1 MKTWL
6 KTTLITGVLCCAV
19 GAVLTAAGMLTGGK
33 QYVQAADIN
42 TLRGDARKTDS
53 DSLAVLNKQ
62 KISGVQA
69 LDLALDNL
77 DLKIVPSDDD
87 CCYLS
92 YRIAATGGEAPLTYT
107 VQDGTLH
114 LKENDAVQ
122 PQVHIDVDF
131 LTDFLTLGRLP
142 EDDDNAQTVILSVP
156 KSQLK
161 QLDIRSSYG
170 DISMRGISAARGSIR
185 CENGGIELEH
195 CQLSNVKLN
204 NDYGDVEMDHCT
216 VDTADISLSNGEF
229 DAESTVF
236 SGKNTLTND
245 YGDISMD
252 HCTVDTAAVQ
262 LSNGSFDAQETAF
275 SGENSITSSYGDVSV
290 SDTLANLQALTIQ
303 ASTAYGEISV
313 PDGLR
318 AQIRQ
323 TTDDD
328 LTDYCHSGTG
338 GSLRVQADNGNIE
351 LSDD

>member
-6 KTTLITGVLCCAV
+6 KTALISGVLCCAV

-42 TLRGDARKTDS
+42 TLRGDARKADS
-53 DSLAVLNKQ
+53 DSLAVLDKQ
-62 KISGVQA
+62 KISNVQA
-69 LDLALDNL
+69 VDIALDNL

-92 YRIAATGGEAPLTYT
+92 YRIAASNGEAPLTYT
-107 VQDGTLH
+107 VQNGTLH

-142 EDDDNAQTVILSVP
+142 EDDNTQTVILSVP

-170 DISMRGISAARGSIR
+170 DISMRGISAASGSIR
-185 CENGGIELEH
+185 CDNGDISLKN
-195 CQLSNVKLN
+195 CQLSQFTLN
-204 NDYGDVEMDHCT
+204 NDYGDIDLERC
-216 VDTADISLSNGEF
+216 AL
-229 DAESTVF
+229 
-236 SGKNTLTND
+236 
-245 YGDISMD
+245 
-252 HCTVDTAAVQ
+252 DTAAIQ
-262 LSNGSFDAQETAF
+262 LSNGGFDAQETAF

-313 PDGLR
+313 PDELR

-323 TTDDD
+323 STDDD

-338 GSLRVQADNGNIE
+338 GSLRVQADNGDIE

>member
-6 KTTLITGVLCCAV
+6 KTALLSGVLCCAV
-19 GAVLTAAGMLTGGK
+19 GTVLTAVGMLTGGK

-53 DSLAVLNKQ
+53 DSLAVLDKQ
-62 KISGVQA
+62 KISNVQA

-77 DLKIVPSDDD
+77 DLKIVPSDDA

-92 YRIAATGGEAPLTYT
+92 YRIAATDGEAPLTYT
-107 VQDGTLH
+107 VQNGTLH

-131 LTDFLTLGRLP
+131 LTDFLTFGRLP
-142 EDDDNAQTVILSVP
+142 EDDNDAQTVILSVP

-185 CENGGIELEH
+185 CDNGDISLNN
-195 CQLSNVKLN
+195 CQLSQLTLN
-204 NDYGDVEMDHCT
+204 NDYGDIDLERCT
-216 VDTADISLSNGEF
+216 L
-229 DAESTVF
+229 
-236 SGKNTLTND
+236 
-245 YGDISMD
+245 
-252 HCTVDTAAVQ
+252 DTAAVQ
-262 LSNGSFDAQETAF
+262 LSNGGFDAQETAF

-323 TTDDD
+323 TTDDE

-338 GSLRVQADNGNIE
+338 GSLRVQADNGDIE

>member
-6 KTTLITGVLCCAV
+6 KTALISGVLCCAV
-19 GAVLTAAGMLTGGK
+19 GAVFTAAGMLTGGK

-53 DSLAVLNKQ
+53 DSLAVLDKQ
-62 KISGVQA
+62 KISNVQA
-69 LDLALDNL
+69 VDIALDNL

-92 YRIAATGGEAPLTYT
+92 YRIAANKGEAPLTYT
-107 VQDGTLH
+107 VQNGTLH
-114 LKENDAVQ
+114 LKETDAVQ

-142 EDDDNAQTVILSVP
+142 EDDDTQTVILSVP

-185 CENGGIELEH
+185 CDNG
-195 CQLSNVKLN
+195 
-204 NDYGDVEMDHCT
+204 
-216 VDTADISLSNGEF
+216 DISL
-229 DAESTVF
+229 
-236 SGKNTLTND
+236 KNCQLCQFTLHND
-245 YGDISMD
+245 YGDID
-252 HCTVDTAAVQ
+252 LERCALDTAAVQ
-262 LSNGSFDAQETAF
+262 LSNGDFDAQKTAF

-303 ASTAYGEISV
+303 ASTTYGEISV
-313 PDGLR
+313 PDELR
-318 AQIRQ
+318 AQIRKS
-323 TTDDD
+323 TDDE

-338 GSLRVQADNGNIE
+338 GSLRVQADNGDIE

>member
-77 DLKIVPSDDD
+77 DLKIVPSADDS
-87 CCYLS
+87 CYLS

-142 EDDDNAQTVILSVP
+142 EDDDTQTVILSVP

-161 QLDIRSSYG
+161 QLRIRVSYG
-170 DISMRGISAARGSIR
+170 DISMRGIAAARGSIR
-185 CENGGIELEH
+185 CDNGDISLNN
-195 CQLSNVKLN
+195 CQLSQLTLN
-204 NDYGDVEMDHCT
+204 N
-216 VDTADISLSNGEF
+216 N
-229 DAESTVF
+229 
-236 SGKNTLTND
+236 
-245 YGDISMD
+245 YGDID
-252 HCTVDTAAVQ
+252 LERCTLDTAAVQ

-313 PDGLR
+313 PDELR

>member
-6 KTTLITGVLCCAV
+6 KTALLSGVLCCAV
-19 GAVLTAAGMLTGGK
+19 GAVFTAAGMLTGGK

-42 TLRGDARKTDS
+42 TLRGDARKADS
-53 DSLAVLNKQ
+53 NSLAVLDKQ
-62 KISGVQA
+62 KISNVQA
-69 LDLALDNL
+69 LDLALDTL

-92 YRIAATGGEAPLTYT
+92 YRIAATGGESPLTYT

-142 EDDDNAQTVILSVP
+142 EDDDTQTVILSVP

-161 QLDIRSSYG
+161 QLRIRVSYG
-170 DISMRGISAARGSIR
+170 DISMRGISAARGSIH
-185 CENGGIELEH
+185 CDNGDISLNN
-195 CQLSNVKLN
+195 CQLSQFTLN
-204 NDYGDVEMDHCT
+204 NDYGDIDLERCT
-216 VDTADISLSNGEF
+216 L
-229 DAESTVF
+229 
-236 SGKNTLTND
+236 
-245 YGDISMD
+245 
-252 HCTVDTAAVQ
+252 DTAAVQ
-262 LSNGSFDAQETAF
+262 LSNGSFDSQETAF

-323 TTDDD
+323 TTDDE

-338 GSLRVQADNGNIE
+338 GSLRVQANNGDIK

>member
-6 KTTLITGVLCCAV
+6 KTALISGVLCCAV
-19 GAVLTAAGMLTGGK
+19 GAVLTAAGMLTDGK
-33 QYVQAADIN
+33 QYVQTADIN
-42 TLRGDARKTDS
+42 TLRGDARKADS
-53 DSLAVLNKQ
+53 DSLAVLDKQ
-62 KISGVQA
+62 KISNVQA
-69 LDLALDNL
+69 LDLALDTL

-142 EDDDNAQTVILSVP
+142 EDDDTQTVILSVP

-161 QLDIRSSYG
+161 QLRIRVSYGDISMRGISAARGSIHCDNGDISLNNCQLSQLTLNNNYG

-185 CENGGIELEH
+185 CENGDISLKN
-195 CQLSNVKLN
+195 CRLSQLTLN
-204 NDYGDVEMDHCT
+204 NDYGDIDLERCT
-216 VDTADISLSNGEF
+216 LDTADISLYNGE
-229 DAESTVF
+229 
-236 SGKNTLTND
+236 
-245 YGDISMD
+245 
-252 HCTVDTAAVQ
+252 
-262 LSNGSFDAQETAF
+262 FDAQETAF
-275 SGENSITSSYGDVSV
+275 SGENSITSSYGDISV

-323 TTDDD
+323 TTDDE

-338 GSLRVQADNGNIE
+338 GSLRVQADNGDIE
-351 LSDD
+351 FSDD

>member
-6 KTTLITGVLCCAV
+6 KTALISGVLCCAV
-19 GAVLTAAGMLTGGK
+19 GAVLAAAGMLTGGK

-42 TLRGDARKTDS
+42 TLRGDARKADS

-69 LDLALDNL
+69 LNLSLDNL

-92 YRIAATGGEAPLTYT
+92 YRIAASNGEKPLTYT

-131 LTDFLTLGRLP
+131 LTDFLTFGRLP
-142 EDDDNAQTVILSVP
+142 EDDDTQTVILSVP

-170 DISMRGISAARGSIR
+170 DISMRGISAASGSIR
-185 CENGGIELEH
+185 CDNGDISLKN
-195 CQLSNVKLN
+195 CQLSQLKLN
-204 NDYGDVEMDHCT
+204 NDYGDIDLERCT
-216 VDTADISLSNGEF
+216 LDTADISLYNGE
-229 DAESTVF
+229 
-236 SGKNTLTND
+236 
-245 YGDISMD
+245 
-252 HCTVDTAAVQ
+252 
-262 LSNGSFDAQETAF
+262 FDAQETAF
-275 SGENSITSSYGDVSV
+275 SGENSITSSYGDISV

-323 TTDDD
+323 TTDDE

-338 GSLRVQADNGNIE
+338 GSLRVQADDGDIE

>member
-6 KTTLITGVLCCAV
+6 KTALISGVLCCAV

-42 TLRGDARKTDS
+42 TLRGDARKADS
-53 DSLAVLNKQ
+53 DSLAVLDKQ

-69 LDLALDNL
+69 LNLSLDNL

-92 YRIAATGGEAPLTYT
+92 YRIAANKGEAPLTYT
-107 VQDGTLH
+107 VQNGTLH

-142 EDDDNAQTVILSVP
+142 EDDDTQTVILSVP

-185 CENGGIELEH
+185 CDNGDISLKN
-195 CQLSNVKLN
+195 CQLSQFTLN
-204 NDYGDVEMDHCT
+204 NDYGDIDLERCT
-216 VDTADISLSNGEF
+216 L
-229 DAESTVF
+229 
-236 SGKNTLTND
+236 
-245 YGDISMD
+245 
-252 HCTVDTAAVQ
+252 DTAAVQ
-262 LSNGSFDAQETAF
+262 LSNGGFDAQETAF
-275 SGENSITSSYGDVSV
+275 SGENSITSSYGDISV

-313 PDGLR
+313 PDELR

-338 GSLRVQADNGNIE
+338 GSLRVQADNGDNE

>member
-6 KTTLITGVLCCAV
+6 KTALLSGVLCCAV
-19 GAVLTAAGMLTGGK
+19 GTVLTAAGMLTGGK

-77 DLKIVPSDDD
+77 DLKIVPSDDA

-92 YRIAATGGEAPLTYT
+92 YRIAATDGEAPLTYT
-107 VQDGTLH
+107 VQNGTLH

-131 LTDFLTLGRLP
+131 LTDFLTFGRLP
-142 EDDDNAQTVILSVP
+142 EDDNDAQTVILSVP

-161 QLDIRSSYG
+161 QLRIHVSYG

-185 CENGGIELEH
+185 CENGDISLNN
-195 CQLSNVKLN
+195 CQLSQLTLN
-204 NDYGDVEMDHCT
+204 NDYGDIDLERCT
-216 VDTADISLSNGEF
+216 L
-229 DAESTVF
+229 
-236 SGKNTLTND
+236 
-245 YGDISMD
+245 
-252 HCTVDTAAVQ
+252 DTAAVQ
-262 LSNGSFDAQETAF
+262 LSNGGFNAQETAF

-303 ASTAYGEISV
+303 ASTTYGEISV

-323 TTDDD
+323 TTDDE

-338 GSLRVQADNGNIE
+338 GSLRVQADNGDIE

>member
-6 KTTLITGVLCCAV
+6 KTALLSGVLCCAV
-19 GAVLTAAGMLTGGK
+19 GTVLTATGMLTGGK

-92 YRIAATGGEAPLTYT
+92 YRIAATDGEAPLTYT
-107 VQDGTLH
+107 VQNGTLH

-131 LTDFLTLGRLP
+131 LTDFLTFGRLP
-142 EDDDNAQTVILSVP
+142 EDDNDAQTVILSVP

-185 CENGGIELEH
+185 CDNGDISLNN
-195 CQLSNVKLN
+195 CQLSQLTLN
-204 NDYGDVEMDHCT
+204 NDYGDIDLERCT
-216 VDTADISLSNGEF
+216 L
-229 DAESTVF
+229 
-236 SGKNTLTND
+236 
-245 YGDISMD
+245 
-252 HCTVDTAAVQ
+252 DTAAVQ
-262 LSNGSFDAQETAF
+262 LSNGGFDAQETAF

-323 TTDDD
+323 TTDDE

-338 GSLRVQADNGNIE
+338 GSLRVQADNGDIE

>member
-6 KTTLITGVLCCAV
+6 KTALLSGVLCCAV
-19 GAVLTAAGMLTGGK
+19 GTVLTAAGMLTGGK

-42 TLRGDARKTDS
+42 TLRGDARKADS
-53 DSLAVLNKQ
+53 DSLAVLDKQ

-92 YRIAATGGEAPLTYT
+92 YRIAATDGEAPLTYT
-107 VQDGTLH
+107 VQNGTLH

-131 LTDFLTLGRLP
+131 LTDFLTFGRLP
-142 EDDDNAQTVILSVP
+142 EDDNDAQTVILSVP

-185 CENGGIELEH
+185 CDNGDISLNN
-195 CQLSNVKLN
+195 CQLSQFTLN
-204 NDYGDVEMDHCT
+204 NDYGDINLERCT
-216 VDTADISLSNGEF
+216 L
-229 DAESTVF
+229 
-236 SGKNTLTND
+236 
-245 YGDISMD
+245 
-252 HCTVDTAAVQ
+252 DTAAVQ
-262 LSNGSFDAQETAF
+262 LSNGGFDAQETAF

-303 ASTAYGEISV
+303 ASTTYGEISV

-323 TTDDD
+323 TTDDE

-338 GSLRVQADNGNIE
+338 GSLRVQADNGDIE

>member
-6 KTTLITGVLCCAV
+6 KTALLSGVLCCAV

-42 TLRGDARKTDS
+42 TLRGDARKADS
-53 DSLAVLNKQ
+53 DSLAVLDKQ
-62 KISGVQA
+62 KISNVQA
-69 LDLALDNL
+69 LDLALDTL

-142 EDDDNAQTVILSVP
+142 EDDDTQTVILSVP

-161 QLDIRSSYG
+161 QLRIRVSYGDISMRGISAARGSIHCDNGDISLNNCQLSQLTLNNDYG

-185 CENGGIELEH
+185 CENGDISLKN
-195 CQLSNVKLN
+195 CRLSQLTLN
-204 NDYGDVEMDHCT
+204 NDYGDIDLERCT
-216 VDTADISLSNGEF
+216 L
-229 DAESTVF
+229 
-236 SGKNTLTND
+236 
-245 YGDISMD
+245 
-252 HCTVDTAAVQ
+252 DTAAVQ
-262 LSNGSFDAQETAF
+262 LSNGGFDAQETAF

-323 TTDDD
+323 TTDDE

-338 GSLRVQADNGNIE
+338 GSLRVQANNGDIK

>member
-6 KTTLITGVLCCAV
+6 KTALLSGVLCCAV
-19 GAVLTAAGMLTGGK
+19 GTVLTAAGMLTGGK

-42 TLRGDARKTDS
+42 TLRGDARKADS

-92 YRIAATGGEAPLTYT
+92 YRIAATDGEAPLTYT
-107 VQDGTLH
+107 VQNGTLH

-122 PQVHIDVDF
+122 PQLHIDVDF
-131 LTDFLTLGRLP
+131 LTDFLTFGRLP
-142 EDDDNAQTVILSVP
+142 EDDDAQTVILSVP

-161 QLDIRSSYG
+161 QLRIRVSYG

-185 CENGGIELEH
+185 CDNGDISLNN
-195 CQLSNVKLN
+195 CQLSQFTLN
-204 NDYGDVEMDHCT
+204 NDYGDIDLERCT
-216 VDTADISLSNGEF
+216 L
-229 DAESTVF
+229 
-236 SGKNTLTND
+236 
-245 YGDISMD
+245 
-252 HCTVDTAAVQ
+252 DTAAVQ
-262 LSNGSFDAQETAF
+262 LSNGGFDAQETAF

-313 PDGLR
+313 PDELR

-323 TTDDD
+323 TTDDE

-338 GSLRVQADNGNIE
+338 GSLRVQADNGDIE

>member
-6 KTTLITGVLCCAV
+6 KTALISGVLCCAV

-33 QYVQAADIN
+33 QYVQTADIN
-42 TLRGDARKTDS
+42 TLRGDARKADS
-53 DSLAVLNKQ
+53 DSLAVLDKQ
-62 KISGVQA
+62 KISNVQA
-69 LDLALDNL
+69 LDLALDTL

-142 EDDDNAQTVILSVP
+142 EDDDTQTVILSVP

-161 QLDIRSSYG
+161 QLRIRVSYGDISMRGIAAARGSIHCDNGDISLNSCQLSQLTLNNGYG

-185 CENGGIELEH
+185 CENGDISLKN
-195 CQLSNVKLN
+195 CRLSQLTLN
-204 NDYGDVEMDHCT
+204 NDYGDIDLERCT
-216 VDTADISLSNGEF
+216 L
-229 DAESTVF
+229 
-236 SGKNTLTND
+236 
-245 YGDISMD
+245 
-252 HCTVDTAAVQ
+252 DTAAVQ
-262 LSNGSFDAQETAF
+262 LSNGGFDAQETAF

-323 TTDDD
+323 TTDDE

-338 GSLRVQADNGNIE
+338 GSLRVQADNGDIE

>member
-6 KTTLITGVLCCAV
+6 KTALISGVLCCAV

-42 TLRGDARKTDS
+42 TLRGDARKADS
-53 DSLAVLNKQ
+53 DSLAVLDKQ

-69 LDLALDNL
+69 LNLSLDNL

-92 YRIAATGGEAPLTYT
+92 YRIAATSGEAPLTYT
-107 VQDGTLH
+107 VQNGTLH

-131 LTDFLTLGRLP
+131 LTDFLTFGRLP
-142 EDDDNAQTVILSVP
+142 EDDDTQTVILSVP

-170 DISMRGISAARGSIR
+170 DISMRGISAASGSIR
-185 CENGGIELEH
+185 CDNGDISLKN
-195 CQLSNVKLN
+195 CQLSQFTLN
-204 NDYGDVEMDHCT
+204 NDYGDIDLERC
-216 VDTADISLSNGEF
+216 AL
-229 DAESTVF
+229 
-236 SGKNTLTND
+236 
-245 YGDISMD
+245 
-252 HCTVDTAAVQ
+252 DTAAVQ
-262 LSNGSFDAQETAF
+262 LSNGEFDAQETAF

-303 ASTAYGEISV
+303 ASTSYGEISV
-313 PDGLR
+313 PDELR

-323 TTDDD
+323 TTDDE

-338 GSLRVQADNGNIE
+338 GSLRVQADDGDIE

>member
-77 DLKIVPSDDD
+77 DLKIVPSADDS
-87 CCYLS
+87 CYLS

-185 CENGGIELEH
+185 CDNGDIELEH
-195 CQLSNVKLN
+195 CRLSQFTLN
-204 NDYGDVEMDHCT
+204 NDYGDIDLERCT
-216 VDTADISLSNGEF
+216 L
-229 DAESTVF
+229 
-236 SGKNTLTND
+236 
-245 YGDISMD
+245 
-252 HCTVDTAAVQ
+252 DTAAVQ
-262 LSNGSFDAQETAF
+262 LSNGGFDVQETAF
-275 SGENSITSSYGDVSV
+275 SGENSIASSYGDVSV

-318 AQIRQ
+318 SQIRQ
-323 TTDDD
+323 TTDDE

-338 GSLRVQADNGNIE
+338 GSLRVQADNGDIE

>member
-6 KTTLITGVLCCAV
+6 KTALISGVLCCAV

-42 TLRGDARKTDS
+42 TLRGDARKADS
-53 DSLAVLNKQ
+53 DSLAVLDKQ

-142 EDDDNAQTVILSVP
+142 EDDDTQTVILSVP

-161 QLDIRSSYG
+161 QLRIHVSYG

-185 CENGGIELEH
+185 CDNGDISLNN
-195 CQLSNVKLN
+195 CQLSQLKLN
-204 NDYGDVEMDHCT
+204 NDYGDIDLERCT
-216 VDTADISLSNGEF
+216 LDTADISLYNGE
-229 DAESTVF
+229 
-236 SGKNTLTND
+236 
-245 YGDISMD
+245 
-252 HCTVDTAAVQ
+252 
-262 LSNGSFDAQETAF
+262 FDAQETAF

-323 TTDDD
+323 TTDDE

-338 GSLRVQADNGNIE
+338 GSLRVQADNGDIE

>member
-19 GAVLTAAGMLTGGK
+19 GAVFTAAGMLTGGK

-42 TLRGDARKTDS
+42 TLRGDARKADS
-53 DSLAVLNKQ
+53 DSLAVLDKQ
-62 KISGVQA
+62 KISNVQA
-69 LDLALDNL
+69 LDLALDTL

-142 EDDDNAQTVILSVP
+142 EDDDTQTVILSVP

-161 QLDIRSSYG
+161 QLRIHVSYG
-170 DISMRGISAARGSIR
+170 NISMRGISAARGSIR
-185 CENGGIELEH
+185 CENGDISLKN
-195 CQLSNVKLN
+195 CRLSQLTLN
-204 NDYGDVEMDHCT
+204 NDYGDIDLERCT
-216 VDTADISLSNGEF
+216 LDTADISLYNGEF

-245 YGDISMD
+245 YGDID
-252 HCTVDTAAVQ
+252 LERCTVDTAAVQ

-323 TTDDD
+323 TTDDE

-338 GSLRVQADNGNIE
+338 GSLRVQADNGDIE

>member
-77 DLKIVPSDDD
+77 DLKIVPSADDS
-87 CCYLS
+87 CYLS

-156 KSQLK
+156 KSQLN
-161 QLDIRSSYG
+161 QLRIHVSYG

-185 CENGGIELEH
+185 CENGDISLKN
-195 CQLSNVKLN
+195 CQLSQFTLN
-204 NDYGDVEMDHCT
+204 NDYGDIDLERCT
-216 VDTADISLSNGEF
+216 LDTADISLYNGE
-229 DAESTVF
+229 
-236 SGKNTLTND
+236 
-245 YGDISMD
+245 
-252 HCTVDTAAVQ
+252 
-262 LSNGSFDAQETAF
+262 FDAQETAF
-275 SGENSITSSYGDVSV
+275 SGENSITSSYGDISV

-323 TTDDD
+323 TTDDE

-338 GSLRVQADNGNIE
+338 GSLRVQADDGDIE

>member
-6 KTTLITGVLCCAV
+6 KTALISGVLCCAV

-42 TLRGDARKTDS
+42 TLRGDARKADS
-53 DSLAVLNKQ
+53 DSLAVLDKQ
-62 KISGVQA
+62 KISNVQA
-69 LDLALDNL
+69 LDLALDTL

-142 EDDDNAQTVILSVP
+142 EDDDTQTVILSVP

-161 QLDIRSSYG
+161 QLRIRVSYG
-170 DISMRGISAARGSIR
+170 DISMRGISAARGAIR
-185 CENGGIELEH
+185 CENGDISLKN
-195 CQLSNVKLN
+195 CRLSQFTLN
-204 NDYGDVEMDHCT
+204 NDYGDIDLERCT
-216 VDTADISLSNGEF
+216 LDTADISLYNGE
-229 DAESTVF
+229 
-236 SGKNTLTND
+236 
-245 YGDISMD
+245 
-252 HCTVDTAAVQ
+252 
-262 LSNGSFDAQETAF
+262 FDAQETAF

-323 TTDDD
+323 TTNDE

-338 GSLRVQADNGNIE
+338 GSLRVQADNGDIE

>member
-6 KTTLITGVLCCAV
+6 KTALLSGVLCCAV
-19 GAVLTAAGMLTGGK
+19 GTVLTAAGMLTGGK

-77 DLKIVPSDDD
+77 DLKIVPSDND

-92 YRIAATGGEAPLTYT
+92 YRIAATDGEAPLTYT
-107 VQDGTLH
+107 VQNGTLH

-131 LTDFLTLGRLP
+131 LTDFLTFGRLP
-142 EDDDNAQTVILSVP
+142 EDDNDAQTVILSVP

-185 CENGGIELEH
+185 CDNGDISLNN
-195 CQLSNVKLN
+195 CQLSQLTLN
-204 NDYGDVEMDHCT
+204 NDYGDIDLERCT
-216 VDTADISLSNGEF
+216 L
-229 DAESTVF
+229 
-236 SGKNTLTND
+236 
-245 YGDISMD
+245 
-252 HCTVDTAAVQ
+252 DTAAVQ
-262 LSNGSFDAQETAF
+262 LSNGGFDAQETAF

-318 AQIRQ
+318 AQIRE
-323 TTDDD
+323 TTDDE

-338 GSLRVQADNGNIE
+338 GSLRVQADNGDIE

>member
-6 KTTLITGVLCCAV
+6 KTALISGVLCCAV

-42 TLRGDARKTDS
+42 TLRGDARKADS
-53 DSLAVLNKQ
+53 DSLAVLDKQ

-69 LDLALDNL
+69 LNLSLDNL

-92 YRIAATGGEAPLTYT
+92 YRIAANKGEAPLTYT
-107 VQDGTLH
+107 VQNGTLH

-142 EDDDNAQTVILSVP
+142 EDDDTQTVILSVP

-185 CENGGIELEH
+185 CDNGDISLNN
-195 CQLSNVKLN
+195 CQLSQFTLN
-204 NDYGDVEMDHCT
+204 NDYGDIDLERCT
-216 VDTADISLSNGEF
+216 L
-229 DAESTVF
+229 
-236 SGKNTLTND
+236 
-245 YGDISMD
+245 
-252 HCTVDTAAVQ
+252 DTAAVQ
-262 LSNGSFDAQETAF
+262 LSNGEFDAQETAF

-323 TTDDD
+323 STDDD

-338 GSLRVQADNGNIE
+338 GSLRVQADNGDIE

>member
-6 KTTLITGVLCCAV
+6 KTALISGVLCCAV

-42 TLRGDARKTDS
+42 TLRGDARKADS
-53 DSLAVLNKQ
+53 DSLAVLDKQ

-69 LDLALDNL
+69 LNLSLDNL

-92 YRIAATGGEAPLTYT
+92 YRIAASNGEAPLTYT
-107 VQDGTLH
+107 VQNGTLH

-142 EDDDNAQTVILSVP
+142 EDDDTQTVILSVP

-170 DISMRGISAARGSIR
+170 DISMRGISAASGSIR
-185 CENGGIELEH
+185 CDNGDISLKN
-195 CQLSNVKLN
+195 CQLSQFTLN
-204 NDYGDVEMDHCT
+204 NDYGDIDLERCT
-216 VDTADISLSNGEF
+216 L
-229 DAESTVF
+229 
-236 SGKNTLTND
+236 
-245 YGDISMD
+245 
-252 HCTVDTAAVQ
+252 DTAAVQ
-262 LSNGSFDAQETAF
+262 LSNGGFDAQETAF

-323 TTDDD
+323 TTDDE

-338 GSLRVQADNGNIE
+338 GSLRVQADNGDIE

>member
-6 KTTLITGVLCCAV
+6 KTALISGVLCCAV
-19 GAVLTAAGMLTGGK
+19 GAVLAAAGMLTGGK

-42 TLRGDARKTDS
+42 TLRGDARKADS
-53 DSLAVLNKQ
+53 DSLAVLDKQ

-69 LDLALDNL
+69 LNLSLDNL

-92 YRIAATGGEAPLTYT
+92 YRIAANKGEKPLTYT
-107 VQDGTLH
+107 VQNGTLH

-142 EDDDNAQTVILSVP
+142 EDDDTQTVILSVP

-185 CENGGIELEH
+185 CDNGDISLKN
-195 CQLSNVKLN
+195 CQLSQFTLN
-204 NDYGDVEMDHCT
+204 NDYGDIDLERCT
-216 VDTADISLSNGEF
+216 L
-229 DAESTVF
+229 
-236 SGKNTLTND
+236 
-245 YGDISMD
+245 
-252 HCTVDTAAVQ
+252 DTAAVQ
-262 LSNGSFDAQETAF
+262 LSNGGFDAQETAF
-275 SGENSITSSYGDVSV
+275 SGENSITSSYGDISV

-313 PDGLR
+313 PDELR

-338 GSLRVQADNGNIE
+338 GSLRVQADNGDIE

>member
-6 KTTLITGVLCCAV
+6 KTALLSGVLCCAV
-19 GAVLTAAGMLTGGK
+19 GAVFTAAGMLTGGK

-42 TLRGDARKTDS
+42 TLRGDARKADS
-53 DSLAVLNKQ
+53 DSLAVLDKQ
-62 KISGVQA
+62 KISNVQA
-69 LDLALDNL
+69 LDIALDTL

-92 YRIAATGGEAPLTYT
+92 YRIAATGGEAPLTYM

-142 EDDDNAQTVILSVP
+142 EDDDTQTVILSVP

-161 QLDIRSSYG
+161 QLRIRVSYG

-185 CENGGIELEH
+185 CENGDISLKN
-195 CQLSNVKLN
+195 CRLSQLTLN
-204 NDYGDVEMDHCT
+204 NDYGDIDLERCT
-216 VDTADISLSNGEF
+216 L
-229 DAESTVF
+229 
-236 SGKNTLTND
+236 
-245 YGDISMD
+245 
-252 HCTVDTAAVQ
+252 DTAAVQ

-323 TTDDD
+323 TTDDE

-338 GSLRVQADNGNIE
+338 GSLRVQADNGDIE

>member
-6 KTTLITGVLCCAV
+6 KTALISGVLCCAV

-42 TLRGDARKTDS
+42 TLRGDARKADS
-53 DSLAVLNKQ
+53 DSLAVLDKQ

-69 LDLALDNL
+69 LNLSLDNL

-92 YRIAATGGEAPLTYT
+92 YRIAANKGEKPLTYT
-107 VQDGTLH
+107 VQNGTLH

-131 LTDFLTLGRLP
+131 LTDFLTFGRLP
-142 EDDDNAQTVILSVP
+142 EDDDTQTVILSVP

-185 CENGGIELEH
+185 CDNGDISLNN
-195 CQLSNVKLN
+195 CRLSQFTLN
-204 NDYGDVEMDHCT
+204 NDYGDIDLERCT
-216 VDTADISLSNGEF
+216 LDTADISLYNGE
-229 DAESTVF
+229 
-236 SGKNTLTND
+236 
-245 YGDISMD
+245 
-252 HCTVDTAAVQ
+252 
-262 LSNGSFDAQETAF
+262 FDAQETAF
-275 SGENSITSSYGDVSV
+275 SGENSITSSYGDISV

-323 TTDDD
+323 TTDDE

-338 GSLRVQADNGNIE
+338 GSLRVQADDGDIE

>member
-6 KTTLITGVLCCAV
+6 KTAMLSGVLCCAV
-19 GAVLTAAGMLTGGK
+19 GTVLTAAGMLTGGK

-107 VQDGTLH
+107 VQNGTLH

-131 LTDFLTLGRLP
+131 LTDFLTFGRLP
-142 EDDDNAQTVILSVP
+142 EDDNDAQTVILSVP

-185 CENGGIELEH
+185 CDNGDISLNN
-195 CQLSNVKLN
+195 CQLSQLTLN
-204 NDYGDVEMDHCT
+204 NDYGDIDLERCT
-216 VDTADISLSNGEF
+216 L
-229 DAESTVF
+229 
-236 SGKNTLTND
+236 
-245 YGDISMD
+245 
-252 HCTVDTAAVQ
+252 DTAAVQ
-262 LSNGSFDAQETAF
+262 LSNGGFDAQETAF

-303 ASTAYGEISV
+303 ASTTYGEISV

-323 TTDDD
+323 TTDDE

-338 GSLRVQADNGNIE
+338 GSLRVQADNGDIE

>member
-6 KTTLITGVLCCAV
+6 KTALLSGVLCCAV
-19 GAVLTAAGMLTGGK
+19 GTVLTAAGMLTGGK

-92 YRIAATGGEAPLTYT
+92 YRIAATNGETPLTYT
-107 VQDGTLH
+107 VQNGTLH

-131 LTDFLTLGRLP
+131 LTDFLTFGRLP
-142 EDDDNAQTVILSVP
+142 EDDNDAQTVILSVP

-170 DISMRGISAARGSIR
+170 DISMRGISAARGSIH
-185 CENGGIELEH
+185 CDNGDISLNN
-195 CQLSNVKLN
+195 CQLSQLTLN
-204 NDYGDVEMDHCT
+204 NDYGDIDLERCT
-216 VDTADISLSNGEF
+216 L
-229 DAESTVF
+229 
-236 SGKNTLTND
+236 
-245 YGDISMD
+245 
-252 HCTVDTAAVQ
+252 DTAAVQ
-262 LSNGSFDAQETAF
+262 LSNGGFDAQETAF

-338 GSLRVQADNGNIE
+338 GSLRVQADNGDIE

>member
-6 KTTLITGVLCCAV
+6 KTALISGVLCCAV

-42 TLRGDARKTDS
+42 TLRGDARKANS

-69 LDLALDNL
+69 LNLSLDNL

-92 YRIAATGGEAPLTYT
+92 YRIATSNGEKPLMYT
-107 VQDGTLH
+107 VQNGTLH

-131 LTDFLTLGRLP
+131 LTDFLTFGRLP
-142 EDDDNAQTVILSVP
+142 EDDDTQTVILSVP

-161 QLDIRSSYG
+161 QLDICSSYG
-170 DISMRGISAARGSIR
+170 DISMRGISAASGSIR
-185 CENGGIELEH
+185 CDNGDISLKN
-195 CQLSNVKLN
+195 CQLSQFTLN
-204 NDYGDVEMDHCT
+204 NDYGDIDLERC
-216 VDTADISLSNGEF
+216 AL
-229 DAESTVF
+229 
-236 SGKNTLTND
+236 
-245 YGDISMD
+245 
-252 HCTVDTAAVQ
+252 DTAAVQ
-262 LSNGSFDAQETAF
+262 LSNGGFDAQETAF

-338 GSLRVQADNGNIE
+338 GSLRVQADNGDIE

>member
-6 KTTLITGVLCCAV
+6 KTALLSGVLCCAV
-19 GAVLTAAGMLTGGK
+19 GTVLTAAGMLTGGK

-62 KISGVQA
+62 KISNVQA

-92 YRIAATGGEAPLTYT
+92 YRIAATDGEAPLTYT
-107 VQDGTLH
+107 VQNGTLH

-131 LTDFLTLGRLP
+131 LTDFLTFGRLP

-185 CENGGIELEH
+185 CDNGDISLKN
-195 CQLSNVKLN
+195 CRLSQLTLN
-204 NDYGDVEMDHCT
+204 NDYGDIDLERCT
-216 VDTADISLSNGEF
+216 L
-229 DAESTVF
+229 
-236 SGKNTLTND
+236 
-245 YGDISMD
+245 
-252 HCTVDTAAVQ
+252 DTAAVQ
-262 LSNGSFDAQETAF
+262 LSNGGFDAQETAF

-303 ASTAYGEISV
+303 ASTTYGEISV

-323 TTDDD
+323 TTDDE

-338 GSLRVQADNGNIE
+338 GSLRVQADNGDIE

>member
-6 KTTLITGVLCCAV
+6 KTALISGVLCCAV
-19 GAVLTAAGMLTGGK
+19 GAVFTAAGMLTGGK

-42 TLRGDARKTDS
+42 TLRGDARKADS
-53 DSLAVLNKQ
+53 DSLAVLDKQ

-69 LDLALDNL
+69 LNLALDNL

-92 YRIAATGGEAPLTYT
+92 YRIAANKGEKPLTYT
-107 VQDGTLH
+107 VQNGTLH

-142 EDDDNAQTVILSVP
+142 EDDDTQTVILSVP

-161 QLDIRSSYG
+161 QLDICSSYG
-170 DISMRGISAARGSIR
+170 DISMRGISAASGSIR
-185 CENGGIELEH
+185 CDNGDISLKN
-195 CQLSNVKLN
+195 CQLSQFTLN
-204 NDYGDVEMDHCT
+204 NDYGDIDLERCT
-216 VDTADISLSNGEF
+216 L
-229 DAESTVF
+229 
-236 SGKNTLTND
+236 
-245 YGDISMD
+245 
-252 HCTVDTAAVQ
+252 DTAAVQ
-262 LSNGSFDAQETAF
+262 LSNGEFDAQETAF

-328 LTDYCHSGTG
+328 LTDYCHNGTG
-338 GSLRVQADNGNIE
+338 GSLRVQADNGDIE

>member
-6 KTTLITGVLCCAV
+6 KTALISGVLCCAV

-42 TLRGDARKTDS
+42 TLRGDARKADS
-53 DSLAVLNKQ
+53 DSLAVLDKQ

-142 EDDDNAQTVILSVP
+142 EDDDTQTVILSVP

-161 QLDIRSSYG
+161 QLRIHVSYG

-185 CENGGIELEH
+185 CDNGDISLNN
-195 CQLSNVKLN
+195 CQLSQLKLN
-204 NDYGDVEMDHCT
+204 NDYGDIDLERCT
-216 VDTADISLSNGEF
+216 LDTADISLYNGE
-229 DAESTVF
+229 
-236 SGKNTLTND
+236 
-245 YGDISMD
+245 
-252 HCTVDTAAVQ
+252 
-262 LSNGSFDAQETAF
+262 FDAQETAF
-275 SGENSITSSYGDVSV
+275 SGENSITSSYGDISV

-313 PDGLR
+313 PDELR

-338 GSLRVQADNGNIE
+338 GSLRVQADNGDIE

>member
-6 KTTLITGVLCCAV
+6 KTALISGVLCCAV
-19 GAVLTAAGMLTGGK
+19 GAVLAAAGMLTGGK

-42 TLRGDARKTDS
+42 TLRGDARKADS
-53 DSLAVLNKQ
+53 DSLAVLDKQ
-62 KISGVQA
+62 KIPNVQA
-69 LDLALDNL
+69 LNLALDNL

-92 YRIAATGGEAPLTYT
+92 YRIAATSGEAPLTYT
-107 VQDGTLH
+107 VQNGTLH

-131 LTDFLTLGRLP
+131 LTDFLTFGRLP
-142 EDDDNAQTVILSVP
+142 EDDDDTQTVILSVP

-170 DISMRGISAARGSIR
+170 DISMRGISAARGSMH
-185 CENGGIELEH
+185 CENGEISLKN
-195 CQLSNVKLN
+195 CQLSQFTLS
-204 NDYGDVEMDHCT
+204 NDYGDIDLERCT
-216 VDTADISLSNGEF
+216 LDTADISLYNGE
-229 DAESTVF
+229 
-236 SGKNTLTND
+236 
-245 YGDISMD
+245 
-252 HCTVDTAAVQ
+252 
-262 LSNGSFDAQETAF
+262 FDAQETAF

-323 TTDDD
+323 TTDDE

-338 GSLRVQADNGNIE
+338 GSLRVQADDGDIE

>member
-6 KTTLITGVLCCAV
+6 KTALISGVLCCAV
-19 GAVLTAAGMLTGGK
+19 GTVLTAAGMLTGGK

-42 TLRGDARKTDS
+42 TLRGDARKADS
-53 DSLAVLNKQ
+53 DSLAVLDKQ
-62 KISGVQA
+62 KISNVQA
-69 LDLALDNL
+69 LDLALDTL

-142 EDDDNAQTVILSVP
+142 EDDDTQTVILSVP

-161 QLDIRSSYG
+161 QLRIRVSYG
-170 DISMRGISAARGSIR
+170 DISMRGIAAARGSIHCDNGDISLNNCQLSQLTLNNDYGDISMRGIAAARGSIR
-185 CENGGIELEH
+185 CENGDISLKN
-195 CQLSNVKLN
+195 CRLSQLTLN
-204 NDYGDVEMDHCT
+204 NDYGDIDLERCT
-216 VDTADISLSNGEF
+216 L
-229 DAESTVF
+229 
-236 SGKNTLTND
+236 
-245 YGDISMD
+245 
-252 HCTVDTAAVQ
+252 DTAAVQ
-262 LSNGSFDAQETAF
+262 LSNGGFDAQKTAF
-275 SGENSITSSYGDVSV
+275 SGENSIISSYGDVSV

-323 TTDDD
+323 TTDDE

-338 GSLRVQADNGNIE
+338 GSLRVQADNGDIK

>member
-6 KTTLITGVLCCAV
+6 KTALLSGVLCCAV
-19 GAVLTAAGMLTGGK
+19 GTVLTAAGMLTGGK

-42 TLRGDARKTDS
+42 TLRGDARKADS
-53 DSLAVLNKQ
+53 DSLAVLDKQ

-92 YRIAATGGEAPLTYT
+92 YRIAATDGEAPLTYT
-107 VQDGTLH
+107 VQNGTLH

-131 LTDFLTLGRLP
+131 LTDFLTFGRLP
-142 EDDDNAQTVILSVP
+142 EDDNDAQTVILSVP

-185 CENGGIELEH
+185 CDNGDISLNN
-195 CQLSNVKLN
+195 CQLSQLTLN
-204 NDYGDVEMDHCT
+204 NDYGDIDLERCT
-216 VDTADISLSNGEF
+216 L
-229 DAESTVF
+229 
-236 SGKNTLTND
+236 
-245 YGDISMD
+245 
-252 HCTVDTAAVQ
+252 DTAAVQ
-262 LSNGSFDAQETAF
+262 LSNGGFNAQETAF

-303 ASTAYGEISV
+303 ASTTYGEISV

-323 TTDDD
+323 TTDDE

-338 GSLRVQADNGNIE
+338 GSLRVQADNGDIE

>member
-6 KTTLITGVLCCAV
+6 KTALLSGVLCCAV
-19 GAVLTAAGMLTGGK
+19 GAVLTAAGMLTDGK

-42 TLRGDARKTDS
+42 TLRGDARKADS

-69 LDLALDNL
+69 SDLALDNL

-92 YRIAATGGEAPLTYT
+92 YRIAATDGEAPLTYT
-107 VQDGTLH
+107 VQNGTLH

-131 LTDFLTLGRLP
+131 LTDFLTFGRLP
-142 EDDDNAQTVILSVP
+142 EDDNDAQTVILSVP

-185 CENGGIELEH
+185 CDNGDISLNN
-195 CQLSNVKLN
+195 CQLSQLTLN
-204 NDYGDVEMDHCT
+204 NDYGDIDLERCT
-216 VDTADISLSNGEF
+216 L
-229 DAESTVF
+229 
-236 SGKNTLTND
+236 
-245 YGDISMD
+245 
-252 HCTVDTAAVQ
+252 DTAAVQ
-262 LSNGSFDAQETAF
+262 LSNGGFDAQETAF

-303 ASTAYGEISV
+303 ASTTYGEISV

-323 TTDDD
+323 TTDDE

-338 GSLRVQADNGNIE
+338 GSLRVQADNGDIE

>member
-6 KTTLITGVLCCAV
+6 KTALLSGVLCCAV
-19 GAVLTAAGMLTGGK
+19 GTVLTAAGMLTGGK

-92 YRIAATGGEAPLTYT
+92 YRIAATDGEAPLTYT
-107 VQDGTLH
+107 VQNGTLH

-131 LTDFLTLGRLP
+131 LTDFLTFGRLP
-142 EDDDNAQTVILSVP
+142 EDDNDAQTVILSVP

-170 DISMRGISAARGSIR
+170 DISMRGISAARGSIH
-185 CENGGIELEH
+185 CDNGDISLNN
-195 CQLSNVKLN
+195 CQLSQLTLN
-204 NDYGDVEMDHCT
+204 NDYGDIDLELCT
-216 VDTADISLSNGEF
+216 L
-229 DAESTVF
+229 
-236 SGKNTLTND
+236 
-245 YGDISMD
+245 
-252 HCTVDTAAVQ
+252 DTAAVQ
-262 LSNGSFDAQETAF
+262 LSNGGFDAQETAF

-338 GSLRVQADNGNIE
+338 GSLRVQADNGDIE

>member
-6 KTTLITGVLCCAV
+6 KTALISGVLCCAV
-19 GAVLTAAGMLTGGK
+19 GAVLAAAGMLTGGK

-42 TLRGDARKTDS
+42 TLRGDARKADS
-53 DSLAVLNKQ
+53 DSLAVLDKQ
-62 KISGVQA
+62 KISNVQA
-69 LDLALDNL
+69 VDIALDNL

-107 VQDGTLH
+107 VQNGTLH

-142 EDDDNAQTVILSVP
+142 EDDDTQTVILSVP

-170 DISMRGISAARGSIR
+170 DISMRGISAASGSIR
-185 CENGGIELEH
+185 CDNGDISLKN
-195 CQLSNVKLN
+195 CQLSQFTLN
-204 NDYGDVEMDHCT
+204 NDYGDIDLERCT
-216 VDTADISLSNGEF
+216 L
-229 DAESTVF
+229 
-236 SGKNTLTND
+236 
-245 YGDISMD
+245 
-252 HCTVDTAAVQ
+252 DTAAVQ
-262 LSNGSFDAQETAF
+262 LSNGGFDAQETAF

-323 TTDDD
+323 TTDDE

-338 GSLRVQADNGNIE
+338 GSLRVQADNGDIE